1 MAYHQLTQEERYTI
15 SSGLALRLSRREIAR
30 MLGRSLSTVSR
41 EIARNRTRHDGR
53 YRGAIAHSYAIARR
67 RRARRGPQYDK
78 ETMARVWRALRLKWS
93 PEQIVG
99 TFRSEGIPVPS
110 PETLYRYL
118 RRDKRLGGSLYRHT
132 RIMSK
137 MGRKR
142 HGSRPARG
150 RLLGKRHISERPRV
164 VEQRLRVGDWEGDT
178 VMGRG
183 SSHCLLTLAERKSG
197 LVLIRKLRARTS
209 DEAISA
215 ALKLISEQPGKFKSL
230 TFDNG
235 TEFHS
240 YERIEAAHGIKVYF
254 ATPYHSWERG
264 TNENTNGLIRQYLPK
279 GKNLA
284 RVTQNQ
290 CDQIAHALNTRPRK
304 RHGYLTPLD
313 IFG

>member
-15 SSGLALRLSRREIAR
+15 SSGLALRLSQREIAR
-30 MLGRSLSTVSR
+30 TLGRSPSTVSR
-41 EIARNRTRHDGR
+41 EIARNRTNFDGR
-53 YRGAIAHSYAIARR
+53 YRGATAHSYATARR

-78 ETMARVWRALRLKWS
+78 ETMTRVWRALRQKWS

-118 RRDKRLGGSLYRHT
+118 RRDKRLGGTLYRHT

-164 VEQRLRVGDWEGDT
+164 VGQRLRIGDWEGDT
-178 VMGRG
+178 MMGRG
-183 SSHCLLTLAERKSG
+183 SSHCLLTLTERKSG
-197 LVLIRKLRARTS
+197 LVLIRKLKARTS
-209 DEAISA
+209 EEAINA
-215 ALKLISEQPGKFKSL
+215 TLHLIRQQPGKFKSL

-240 YERIEAAHGIKVYF
+240 YERIEAAHAIKVYF

-284 RVTQNQ
+284 RVTQDQ
-290 CDQIAHALNTRPRK
+290 CEQIAQALNTRPRK
-304 RHGYLTPLD
+304 RLGYLTPLD
-313 IFG
+313 VFR